1 MNLYPKPESRRR
13 PRRAAALL
21 AGGALLLAGCAD
33 HSSEN
38 QDPKKA
44 DTSAAATRKPTISA
58 TSREASPSASPQNTR
73 QESLRSIGVMVCDGL
88 FTQEVKKDGFLVV
101 GRPAVDQQGYPLDV
115 EVNDHGLQATPL
127 PHEKGTIQWYD
138 MDGKPQA
145 ASDINCKPAHV
156 YEREVTTQPHD
167 QKMWVASDSQ
177 TSKLPKPHWD
187 FNALQ
192 PDGFGGVSLDY
203 ANADNL
209 MTGFNVGEITTQ
221 AQRDAAR
228 Q

>member
-13 PRRAAALL
+13 PRKTAALL
-21 AGGALLLAGCAD
+21 AGSALLLAGCGD
-33 HSSEN
+33 HSSES
-38 QDPKKA
+38 QDPQKA
-44 DTSAAATRKPTISA
+44 DTSATTTRKPTISA
-58 TSREASPSASPQNTR
+58 TSREASASPQKPK
-73 QESLRSIGVMVCDGL
+73 QESLKSIGVMVCDGL

-101 GRPAVDQQGYPLDV
+101 GRPAVDRQGYPLDV

-127 PHEKGTIQWYD
+127 PHEKGAIQWYD

-145 ASDINCKPAHV
+145 ASDINCKSTHV
-156 YEREVTTQPHD
+156 YEREITTQPHD

-192 PDGFGGVSLDY
+192 PDGFGGVGLDY

-209 MTGFNVGEITTQ
+209 MTSFNVGEITTQ